1 MNFWKSKILIEKNS
15 SRLYF
20 GVTSPGFVVGANPC
34 VRPRVS
40 RSKLKQ
46 IHPCDTSRLCRGVV
60 HFHAWLKRTTGRR
73 IMIVI
78 PKSAF
83 LAAFLLSVVFQG
95 QLSAQEPDRQWF
107 GKVGNRLR
115 TEWLTRYGEKGAR
128 LSARRTRGKKLWRKV
143 VVTMAQGTDAF
154 SLSGLRLTA
163 RRGRVA
169 AGVVDLEALPL
180 VAANWAVEYIRS
192 ERYYFP
198 NDDPGVLSVRA
209 VRTSQRLG
217 LTGKGVIIGVLD
229 SGIDWSHPDFVR
241 EHGTT
246 RIVAVLDLSEPA
258 DSLQSGD
265 LGTQSPYGGIL
276 VTGQEIE
283 RALRGEGN
291 IRQKDFMGHGT
302 HVAGTAAASPALAP
316 DTLGVYGGVA
326 NGADLVAVKVTPVPR
341 DSVFGDVNIMNG
353 LSFIDS
359 LALALG
365 KPYVCNMSFG
375 STLGAHDGSD
385 PFEKFLASF
394 AEPNLPGR
402 ALVVASGNS
411 RGSGKHAI
419 GDFTGAPGDSIA
431 LKLNISGQGAHG
443 DELCVEIWLSSGH
456 PGLELSLVAPDS
468 QVYGP
473 YPDGFA
479 SPDTIITK
487 DGVLF
492 VDNAFGGPN
501 QHSGDRLIA
510 VELYDL
516 AVWDTL
522 RKDNNIEITTGTWHL
537 VMKASTGFFDAYLYS
552 SSGLGACFGSHV
564 TELGTVTTPGTSPE
578 LITVGAY
585 AVRADWFS
593 LGRRRGSSGIFFGH
607 SDPGALTYFSGL
619 GPNRKGVL
627 KPEITA
633 PGRWVMASLS
643 CWAWPV
649 GEKLSI
655 FNIGSRPLMFVAT
668 DSIHGVSQG
677 TSFAAPHVAGVCA
690 LLLEADP
697 SLTNSQIKSILTATA
712 ATDSMT
718 TSTPDNYWGHG
729 RVNAISA
736 TRRVLGFENDTL
748 YISAALNPPDTL
760 WTDSLA
766 YTVSIDFSS
775 SSQELISFSMDIHW
789 PPESLRVLLPLTG
802 TGEEG
807 ALNLDFDMTALNSG
821 LLGITGFADSGLPA
835 GTNLVDIAF
844 TPLSSASLDSVTV
857 IFGLKS
863 LQGDLEPFELSG
875 SVEISQA
882 SQVALRPLPACEVPG
897 DVDRSGEL
905 NVFDLIQMLRI
916 LSGRAA
922 QSICSD
928 IDRNGGTDIFDLL
941 ELLRLLAGR

>member
-1 MNFWKSKILIEKNS
+1 M
-15 SRLYF
+15 
-20 GVTSPGFVVGANPC
+20 
-34 VRPRVS
+34 
-40 RSKLKQ
+40 
-46 IHPCDTSRLCRGVV
+46 
-60 HFHAWLKRTTGRR
+60 
-73 IMIVI
+73 IMALRNAV
-78 PKSAF
+78 
-83 LAAFLLSVVFQG
+83 LAAFLLSAILQG
-95 QLSAQEPDRQWF
+95 RLLAQEPGRQWF
-107 GKVGNRLR
+107 GKVGTRLR
-115 TEWLTRYGEKGAR
+115 TEWLARYGEKGAR
-128 LSARRTRGKKLWRKV
+128 LSAQRTRGKRVWRKV
-143 VVTMAQGTDAF
+143 VVTLAQGTDGF

-163 RRGRVA
+163 RRGNVA

-180 VAANWAVEYIRS
+180 VAANSAIEHIRS

-198 NDDPGVLSVRA
+198 NDDPGVFSVRA

-217 LTGKGVIIGVLD
+217 LTGRGVIIGVLD
-229 SGIDWSHPDFVR
+229 SGIDWSHPDFLR
-241 EHGTT
+241 EDGAT

-258 DSLQSGD
+258 DSLKSGD
-265 LGTQSPYGGIL
+265 LGTQSSYGGIL

-302 HVAGTAAASPALAP
+302 HVAGTAAASPAVAP
-316 DTLGVYGGVA
+316 DTVGIYGGVA
-326 NGADLVAVKVTPVPR
+326 NGADLVVVKVTPVPR
-341 DSVFGDVNIMNG
+341 DSVFSDVNIMNG
-353 LSFIDS
+353 LSFINS
-359 LALALG
+359 LAQALG

-375 STLGAHDGSD
+375 STLGSHDGSD
-385 PFEKFLASF
+385 PFEKFIASF

-402 ALVVASGNS
+402 ALVAASGNS
-411 RGSGKHAI
+411 RHSGMHAR

-431 LKLNISGQGAHG
+431 LELNINGQGAHE
-443 DELCVEIWLSSGH
+443 DELWIEIWLSSGH

-479 SPDTIITK
+479 SLDTILTK
-487 DGVLF
+487 DGVLL

-510 VELYDL
+510 VEFYDL

-522 RKDNNIEITTGTWHL
+522 RKDNNIEITTGTWYL
-537 VMKASTGFFDAYLYS
+537 VMKASTGSFDAYLYS
-552 SSGLGACFGSHV
+552 TYGLYPRFGSHV

-578 LITVGAY
+578 LITAGAY
-585 AVRADWFS
+585 TVRADWLS
-593 LGRRRGSSGIFFGH
+593 LEGPAGSSGIFLGR
-607 SDPGALTYFSGL
+607 SEPGTLTYFTGL

-643 CWAWPV
+643 RWAWPV
-649 GEKLSI
+649 AEKLSM
-655 FNIGSRPLMFVAT
+655 FNSPIGSKPLVLVAT

-718 TSTPDNYWGHG
+718 AGAPDNYWGHG
-729 RVNAISA
+729 RANAISA
-736 TRRVLGFENDTL
+736 ARRALGLENDTL
-748 YISAALNPPDTL
+748 FISAALDPPDTL

-789 PPESLRVLLPLTG
+789 PPESLRVLLPLAG
-802 TGEEG
+802 TVEED
-807 ALNLDFDMTALNSG
+807 ALNLDFDTTALNSG
-821 LLGITGFADSGLPA
+821 LLGIAGFADYGPPA
-835 GTNLVDIAF
+835 GTNLVDLAF
-844 TPLSSASLDSVTV
+844 TPLSAAFLDSVTV
-857 IFGLKS
+857 IFELES

-875 SVEISQA
+875 SVEINQA
-882 SQVALRPLPACEVPG
+882 GRVALRPVLACEVTG

-922 QSICSD
+922 EHVCSD
-928 IDRNGGTDIFDLL
+928 IDQNGGTDIFDLL